1 MDFQEWMN
9 LQESNKVSSLIL
21 KLVLY
26 PKQTLVIHDFCLFRW
41 NSFKVKCSLNQTLL
55 LDYNGNHND

>member
-26 PKQTLVIHDFCLFRW
+26 PKQTLVIHDFCLFRMILYFFVE
-41 NSFKVKCSLNQTLL
+41 STIVE
-55 LDYNGNHND
+55 